1 MNDYTR
7 ALHQRFYQEPEDT
20 EEEQGGAGPEG
31 HSGPRTAEA
40 SSGPGERPIPVAG
53 AHLPGEFHRRTPLG
67 AGHRGGVGAL
77 LLRRCSGGAGQ
88 TEAGNGGRLTH
99 QAAQMITF
107 SELCAVPLAI
117 SCFCGIV
124 CC

>member
-53 AHLPGEFHRRTPLG
+53 AHLPGELCRRPSAG
-67 AGHRGGVGAL
+67 AGYRGRTGTL
-77 LLRRCSGGAGQ
+77 LLRR
-88 TEAGNGGRLTH
+88 
-99 QAAQMITF
+99 
-107 SELCAVPLAI
+107 
-117 SCFCGIV
+117 
-124 CC
+124 